1 MTKRFNKIDRKQTS
15 YWKKNHPHVSILVRM
30 ISYLFVLYTLVLST
44 QKFHRQDQK
53 ENVTPK
59 RDSDVVKYNTES
71 ATLGRNARLYSW
83 INVIISGMGASTS
96 LLYFFDSFASETTS
110 SEKSEFIA
118 IGTLYL
124 LGTVIFSS
132 RFLWIYLAFSENY
145 TVTNDSDDYSLE
157 RTTFFAWF
165 CLVVTS
171 FLRSFFDITL
181 NDLGLGNIGGWIVA
195 LALWTPIVQ
204 IIGSGWGRLKATDSE
219 GRQIVWPNFRI

>member
-1 MTKRFNKIDRKQTS
+1 
-15 YWKKNHPHVSILVRM
+15 M
-30 ISYLFVLYTLVLST
+30 ISYLFVFRTLVLST
-44 QKFHRQDQK
+44 QNFQRQNQK

-59 RDSDVVKYNTES
+59 RDSDIVKYDTES

-96 LLYFFDSFASETTS
+96 LLYFFDPFTPETIS
-110 SEKSEFIA
+110 SEKSESIA

-124 LGTVIFSS
+124 LGGVIFSS

-171 FLRSFFDITL
+171 FLQSFFDITL
-181 NDLGLGNIGGWIVA
+181 NDLGLDNIGGWIVA

-204 IIGSGWGRLKATDSE
+204 IIGSGWGKLKATDSE